1 MYSALR
7 LSPPQDHDVTVE
19 ASGDVLTAD
28 HNKINVHPAA
38 APNSGMFVCWRG
50 VSHPSEP
57 DPEPSLIIAD
67 TTSPGRQG
75 ELEQRRCLQYL
86 NFKCINPFTR

>member
-1 MYSALR
+1 MMS
-7 LSPPQDHDVTVE
+7 LSPVE

-50 VSHPSEP
+50 VSHPPEP
-57 DPEPSLIIAD
+57 DPEPS
-67 TTSPGRQG
+67 
-75 ELEQRRCLQYL
+75 
-86 NFKCINPFTR
+86 